1 MMMKRRK
8 RSWIVDALSALACA
22 VVDGLESLLKL
33 GDRRAV
39 VDSGDVS
46 FGSGLRGYDLW
57 GPKWLFLLRMALW
70 IRRGGGGRE
79 FDILRMIL
87 CTSLTTVGI

>member
-1 MMMKRRK
+1 MKRRK

-22 VVDGLESLLKL
+22 VVDGLGPLLKL

-46 FGSGLRGYDLW
+46 VGSGLRG
-57 GPKWLFLLRMALW
+57 
-70 IRRGGGGRE
+70 
-79 FDILRMIL
+79 
-87 CTSLTTVGI
+87 